1 MMNLLRP
8 SYRLQIGSIT
18 IEPSTEPDAGPVRI
32 MVDLNMDM
40 PADQCEVVLGHIPDA
55 KYEKGEN
62 ISVDL
67 GYEDSLSL
75 VFTGKVDSVAPSITT
90 IKIKGLCDATK
101 LLALRIDKTYEK
113 QKAGAIVSDVCSQAG
128 VTVGETQGG
137 IEFPAFVIDSQKI
150 GYDHIRDLAEKCGFD
165 VYFTPDNKLV
175 FKEFAKSSADH
186 TVEYGKDLINVEFAQ
201 REQPVKKV
209 AVFGESPVGSK
220 GEKTWHWLT
229 KSFESFKGEAGSGK
243 SVLIEDSSIK
253 NKDAAATRAQ
263 ARLEALNRRMLTGA
277 AVVLGKPEI
286 KLGDAMEVV
295 NMPEVPSNGVLKVCS
310 ISHQLSKEKGFI
322 TSVFF
327 TKAKGN

>member
-1 MMNLLRP
+1 MNFLNP
-8 SYRLQIGSIT
+8 DYRIQLGSKT

-32 MVDLNMDM
+32 TIDLNMDV
-40 PADQCEVVLGHIPDA
+40 PADQCEVVLGHIPEA

-62 ISVDL
+62 ISVNL

-75 VFTGKVDSVAPSITT
+75 VFTGTVDSVTPSITT

-128 VTVGETQGG
+128 VTVGETQDG
-137 IEFPAFVIDSQKI
+137 IEFPAFVIDSQKN
-150 GYDHIRDLAEKCGFD
+150 GYDHMRDLAEKCGFD
-165 VYFTPDNKLV
+165 IYFTPDNKLV

-186 TVEYGKDLINVEFAQ
+186 TVEYGKDLINVEFAKK
-201 REQPVKKV
+201 EQPVEKV
-209 AVFGESPVGSK
+209 EVFGESPVGSK

-229 KSFESFKGEAGSGK
+229 KSFESFKGEAGSGM

-286 KLGDAMEVV
+286 KLGDAIEVV
-295 NMPEVPSNGVLKVCS
+295 NMPESPSNGVLKVCS
-310 ISHQLSKEKGFI
+310 VSHKLSKEKGFV
-322 TSVFF
+322 TSVLF
-327 TKAKGN
+327 TKAKGS